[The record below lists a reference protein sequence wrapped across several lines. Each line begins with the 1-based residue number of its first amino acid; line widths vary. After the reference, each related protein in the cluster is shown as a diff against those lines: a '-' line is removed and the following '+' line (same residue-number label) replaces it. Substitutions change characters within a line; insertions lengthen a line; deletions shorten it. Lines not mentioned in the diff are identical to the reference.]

1 MVWGVF
7 SGNNGRWGLFFL
19 SKNVTLDGGN
29 YLEILEQHMLPI
41 WDIHKCHDFLYDG
54 APPRKSKLVMKLQED
69 REIRIW
75 ERPGNVPYLNL
86 IENSWTFIKNNVQE
100 NHPASI
106 TDLNEMLTD
115 LWVDMNLFILLNCHN
130 PC

>member
-1 MVWGVF
+1 MTPV
-7 SGNNGRWGLFFL
+7 L

-41 WDIHKCHDFLYDG
+41 WDIHKCHAFLYDG
-54 APPRKSKLVMKLQED
+54 APPLKSKLVKMLQED

-75 ERPGNVPYLNL
+75 EWPGNVPYLNL
-86 IENSWTFIKNNVQE
+86 IENAWNFIKNNIQE
-100 NHPASI
+100 KQPASI

-115 LWVDMNLFILLNCHN
+115 LWVHINLFIILNCHN